1 MERLVLRDN
10 PFALD
15 LSLSH
20 GARWL
25 CPAIGRGIMVG
36 TDIEALPDPDE
47 IDGVV
52 ELMFSKR
59 ERRQMRRLQRPSWL
73 PSLDRREEALKREG
87 GAAGKRLP
95 DLLTLAVGLP
105 SVGRRAAFRA
115 RQRLAAG
122 LEMYIRKEGIA
133 GVIREMVA
141 PRNLEAAE

>member
-1 MERLVLRDN
+1 MKKLLMASAKGDGTARSERQSL
-10 PFALD
+10 FALG

-36 TDIEALPDPDE
+36 ADIEALPDPDE

-59 ERRQMRRLQRPSWL
+59 ERCRLRRLQRPSWL

-87 GAAGKRLP
+87 QGLQGNVCRIFLP
-95 DLLTLAVGLP
+95 WP
-105 SVGRRAAFRA
+105 
-115 RQRLAAG
+115 
-122 LEMYIRKEGIA
+122 
-133 GVIREMVA
+133 
-141 PRNLEAAE
+141 